1 MQEENTVL
9 RYSTNN
15 TVITKHAF
23 DYKSNSYMHSNS
35 SIAFMEAIQVK
46 INTRMTEE
54 WGAKEELQGWNTET
68 LLRRSTKVK
77 LKYSPTQ
84 TTQPGFVDQILRKER
99 QQRSDKVVN
108 AVTDDKSKSG
118 DGLTLVAALWQID
131 TTNVVDLTAPELES
145 CAGRVGPRRRI
156 TSKIHVH
163 SVHCKMAFRL

>member
-54 WGAKEELQGWNTET
+54 
-68 LLRRSTKVK
+68 
-77 LKYSPTQ
+77 
-84 TTQPGFVDQILRKER
+84 
-99 QQRSDKVVN
+99 
-108 AVTDDKSKSG
+108 
-118 DGLTLVAALWQID
+118 
-131 TTNVVDLTAPELES
+131 
-145 CAGRVGPRRRI
+145 
-156 TSKIHVH
+156 
-163 SVHCKMAFRL
+163 